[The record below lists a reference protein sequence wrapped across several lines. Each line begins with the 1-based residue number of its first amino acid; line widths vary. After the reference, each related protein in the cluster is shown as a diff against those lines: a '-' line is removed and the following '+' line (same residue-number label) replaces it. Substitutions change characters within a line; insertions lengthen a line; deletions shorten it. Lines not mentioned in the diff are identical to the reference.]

1 MSNPAAVPQGRI
13 AQMRQAYRNTKQT
26 DPRLGWIL
34 LASWVVAAALA
45 ATLSA
50 LLVVSGG
57 CGIVLTVFLSIA
69 VASLATITVFGRRAE
84 KSMYQQ
90 AEGQLGAGGAALTM
104 LRRGWTVKQA
114 VGFNKQQDVVHRV
127 IGRPGVILVGEG
139 SPGRTKNLLT
149 SEAKKHARIVGEDV
163 PITMLMVGRGEG
175 EVPLP
180 KLVKKVRKLPKKIKA
195 AQQTEVLY
203 KVKALDSMR
212 PAAPMPRG
220 PMPTSMKG
228 ARKMMR
234 G

>member
-34 LASWVVAAALA
+34 LAIWVVAAAIT
-45 ATLSA
+45 ATLST
-50 LLVVSGG
+50 LLVGTGWFS
-57 CGIVLTVFLSIA
+57 IILTVFLSIA

-180 KLVKKVRKLPKKIKA
+180 KLVKTVRKLPKKIKA

>member
-34 LASWVVAAALA
+34 LAIWVVTAAIT
-45 ATLSA
+45 ATLST
-50 LLVVSGG
+50 LLVGTGWFS
-57 CGIVLTVFLSIA
+57 IILTVFLSIA

-163 PITMLMVGRGEG
+163 PVTMLMVGRGEG

-180 KLVKKVRKLPKKIKA
+180 KLVKTVRKLPKKIKG

>member
-34 LASWVVAAALA
+34 LAIWVVAAAIT
-45 ATLSA
+45 ATLST
-50 LLVVSGG
+50 LLVGTGWFS
-57 CGIVLTVFLSIA
+57 IILTVFLSIA

-163 PITMLMVGRGEG
+163 PITILMVGRGEG
-175 EVPLP
+175 QVPLP
-180 KLVKKVRKLPKKIKA
+180 KLVKRVRKLPKKIKA